1 MLSRKHILTSAVLL
15 SILGVNVG
23 CTGEPDQLIDPETG
37 KAITEQE
44 LRNVK
49 IMTGLTDPTQKELN
63 ESYIRMRQERASI
76 FGGNSSVEVH
86 PNALSAE

>member
-23 CTGEPDQLIDPETG
+23 CTGEPDQLIDPQTGESLTETELT
-37 KAITEQE
+37 KA
-44 LRNVK
+44 K
-49 IMTGLTDPTQKELN
+49 AFTGLSNPTQKELN
-63 ESYIRMRQERASI
+63 EAYSKMRQFR
-76 FGGNSSVEVH
+76 GGSGEVH